1 MIRVLKIV
9 VITGCL
15 GFIGS
20 QITRDC
26 LRLGYK
32 VCGIDKIT
40 HVSNESVLGDF
51 VSNKNF
57 IFKKIDICDLDH
69 IPDCDFV
76 INTAAETHVGNSIID
91 SNCFI
96 KSNILGVQNIL
107 NLLKD
112 KPSNVAARPRLI
124 HFSTDE
130 VYGDIESGSH
140 TELDLLKPSNPY
152 SASKASAD
160 LLIMSWARTHDIEYN
175 ILRPTNNYGKY
186 QYPEKLIPLAVK
198 LLQRNMKIRLHEKGL
213 PIRTWLHVNDTSRAV
228 QKIME
233 LGTANE
239 IYNISGGFEQSN
251 ITTVKKIIKS
261 YDNEYNW
268 EEHVDLNFS
277 RRGQDVRYS
286 LDDSKIRK
294 LGWAPEED
302 FDQQILEIV
311 DFYKKHFIW

>member
-1 MIRVLKIV
+1 MKIV

-26 LRLGYK
+26 LKLGYN
-32 VCGIDKIT
+32 VCGIDKVT
-40 HVSNESVLGDF
+40 HVSNESVLGNF
-51 VSNKNF
+51 LSNKNF

-69 IPDCDFV
+69 IPDCDFI

-91 SNCFI
+91 SNSFI

-130 VYGDIESGSH
+130 VYGDIEEGSH

-160 LLIMSWARTHDIEYN
+160 LLIMSWARTHNIEYN

-233 LGTANE
+233 AGTANE

-261 YDNEYNW
+261 YDNGYNW

-294 LGWAPEED
+294 LGWAPEEN
-302 FDQQILEIV
+302 FDQQIIEII

>member
-1 MIRVLKIV
+1 
-9 VITGCL
+9 
-15 GFIGS
+15 
-20 QITRDC
+20 
-26 LRLGYK
+26 
-32 VCGIDKIT
+32 
-40 HVSNESVLGDF
+40 
-51 VSNKNF
+51 
-57 IFKKIDICDLDH
+57 
-69 IPDCDFV
+69 
-76 INTAAETHVGNSIID
+76 
-91 SNCFI
+91 
-96 KSNILGVQNIL
+96 
-107 NLLKD
+107 
-112 KPSNVAARPRLI
+112 
-124 HFSTDE
+124 
-130 VYGDIESGSH
+130 
-140 TELDLLKPSNPY
+140 
-152 SASKASAD
+152 
-160 LLIMSWARTHDIEYN
+160 MSWARTHNIEYN

-233 LGTANE
+233 AGTANE

-261 YDNEYNW
+261 YDNGYNW

-294 LGWAPEED
+294 LGWAPEEN
-302 FDQQILEIV
+302 FDQQIVEII